1 MPELEAVS
9 PVKHEGK
16 RIAPGEVFTVS
27 DPKEVARLI
36 GNGVAINPAAVQVE
50 PETSF
55 DLADALQKL
64 ISEGHD
70 IAGMNMAE
78 IKKLL
83 GADGASVK
91 RAEVDAALADIV
103 SDATAAQASTELVG
117 KIVDVIKALGPDV
130 LDEDGAVDP
139 AKVKAAFMP
148 GPLMGELSD
157 EAIAA
162 AVAAMA
168 LTALEQAGE

>member
-1 MPELEAVS
+1 MPELEAVL

-36 GNGVAINPAAVQVE
+36 GNGAVINSGEMQVE
-50 PETSF
+50 PLGGF

-70 IAGMNMAE
+70 ITKMNMAE

-83 GADGASVK
+83 GAEGASVK

-103 SDATAAQASTELVG
+103 SEATAVQASTELVG
-117 KIVDVIKALGPDV
+117 KIVDVIKSLGPDA
-130 LDEDGAVDP
+130 LDESGAVDP
-139 AKVKAAFMP
+139 AKVKAGFAP
-148 GPLMGELSD
+148 DQVPSD

-168 LTALEQAGE
+168 LTAPEQAGE